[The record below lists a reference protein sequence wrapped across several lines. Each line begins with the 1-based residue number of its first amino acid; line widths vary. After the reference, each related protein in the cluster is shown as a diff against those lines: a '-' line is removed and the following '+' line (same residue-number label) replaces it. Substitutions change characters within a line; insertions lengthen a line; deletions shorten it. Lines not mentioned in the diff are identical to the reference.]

1 MPLTQPPHHRTLSP
15 QEEELQEL
23 LAELQRGL
31 DGLAKGKLNAT
42 AKSERIAELS
52 SRLQRAKQVLHSFKV
67 ELRDLARDRTA
78 EFDIKAR
85 EFNQRVQT
93 MQGELQHA
101 KQEAERAQVGVK
113 TLDEMTT
120 QEVLQEAGK
129 VQDQSLGA
137 LSRMKQQIA
146 QTKEVGA
153 TTAVQLKAQTEQLK
167 NIDTDIMKVK
177 SNLTRADLL
186 VRAFMRKIMTD
197 KIIMSELAPARVRH
211 QRREGRAT
219 RMGSGGP
226 PCAGRLWRAPRQAP
240 SACPAVARRASAIA
254 RVGYRARRLSRASL
268 IARVCASCVVARVC
282 LVRRGA
288 ALGRAS
294 RSLHVPDLPRG
305 HRDCRVQ
312 ARGPGWRRRWRWRG
326 RRADLDRGRA
336 QSASS
341 WSRRVAVAREGV
353 AQKVAHSSASLWL
366 TPLRSR
372 TMH

>member
-254 RVGYRARRLSRASL
+254 RVGYRARRSSRACVPRASSR
-268 IARVCASCVVARVC
+268 ACASCVVVRLWDVRPAVFMCLIFLGVIVIVVYKLVDPGGGGDGGGEDDVPTSIEGALNRRARG
-282 LVRRGA
+282 LD
-288 ALGRAS
+288 AL
-294 RSLHVPDLPRG
+294 RSLAKG
-305 HRDCRVQ
+305 S
-312 ARGPGWRRRWRWRG
+312 RRRLHTAPPHFG
-326 RRADLDRGRA
+326 
-336 QSASS
+336 
-341 WSRRVAVAREGV
+341 
-353 AQKVAHSSASLWL
+353 
-366 TPLRSR
+366 
-372 TMH
+372 

>member
-1 MPLTQPPHHRTLSP
+1 MTEEIAYY
-15 QEEELQEL
+15 EEELQEL

-197 KIIMSELAPARVRH
+197 KIIMIFMCLIFLGVIVIVVYKLVDPGGGGDGGGEDDVPTSI
-211 QRREGRAT
+211 EGA
-219 RMGSGGP
+219 
-226 PCAGRLWRAPRQAP
+226 LN
-240 SACPAVARRASAIA
+240 RRARGLDALRSLAKGS
-254 RVGYRARRLSRASL
+254 RRRLHTAPPHF
-268 IARVCASCVVARVC
+268 
-282 LVRRGA
+282 G
-288 ALGRAS
+288 
-294 RSLHVPDLPRG
+294 
-305 HRDCRVQ
+305 
-312 ARGPGWRRRWRWRG
+312 
-326 RRADLDRGRA
+326 
-336 QSASS
+336 
-341 WSRRVAVAREGV
+341 
-353 AQKVAHSSASLWL
+353 
-366 TPLRSR
+366 
-372 TMH
+372 